1 MDSNKLSIFTL
12 LVIILTSYP
21 ALADKG
27 GGGNGGGSWGG
38 GGSWQEPVENIPG
51 NVLAPGHGLQQY
63 VQPSE
68 NIPRQELQPKTEQ
81 IKRDYNQLQR
91 EQKQQFQQNW
101 KTIKKIK

>member
-1 MDSNKLSIFTL
+1 MYNNKLSICTL
-12 LVIILTSYP
+12 LVIILTSCP

-38 GGSWQEPVENIPG
+38 GGSWQGPMESIPG
-51 NVLAPGHGLQQY
+51 NVLPQGQSLQQY
-63 VQPSE
+63 IPPNK
-68 NIPRQELQPKTEQ
+68 NILRQELQPQTEQ